1 MAIVTFVSPISAPAA
16 PGYGNTAPG
25 APLDNVTRS
34 DGEMAEV
41 DNEAVSVAL
50 GASTTTTAAAV
61 AKAQWE
67 HDMAFSQRFIEHL
80 ATLKL

>member
-1 MAIVTFVSPISAPAA
+1 MSPASAPAVT
-16 PGYGNTAPG
+16 GYGNTAPG

>member
-1 MAIVTFVSPISAPAA
+1 
-16 PGYGNTAPG
+16 
-25 APLDNVTRS
+25 
-34 DGEMAEV
+34 MAEV